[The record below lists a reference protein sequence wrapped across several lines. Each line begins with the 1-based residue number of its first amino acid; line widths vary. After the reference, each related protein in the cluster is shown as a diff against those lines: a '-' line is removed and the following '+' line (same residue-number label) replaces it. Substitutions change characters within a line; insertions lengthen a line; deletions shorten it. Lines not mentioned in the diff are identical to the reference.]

1 MKKLASA
8 LSLFVLVVLLVFV
21 VQNLHATELQFLV
34 WDWEMSL
41 AVPILGAY
49 ILGGLTAR
57 SLYRLLNRQRKQR
70 GTERKAKKEAEA
82 NVKKEQAQAAE
93 NKVRR

>member
-8 LSLFVLVVLLVFV
+8 LSLVVVLVLLVFV

-34 WDWEMSL
+34 WDWKMSL
-41 AVPILGAY
+41 AVPIVGAY

-82 NVKKEQAQAAE
+82 NVKKEQVQAAE